1 MVMPELFCPLLVIVS
16 YLLGSVSSAIMVT
29 RLWSGKD
36 IRTLGNRN
44 AGAANVARSVGL
56 LPAALVSVADFSKGA
71 IPVYVAHLLGLGNAC
86 ALGGAVA
93 AVIGHSYPLYFR
105 FRGGKGLAAS
115 LGALLV
121 FTPFET
127 LLVLPVLGL
136 VYLVITG
143 SAVTGALVSL
153 SLLIGLNLWRG
164 HPLIVALAPLVL
176 LTTMGLCTIPQ
187 AIFDWRQRAN
197 KKRLLAYWLSPKDET
212 AKRERVAVITDS
224 IASLPPEWRRR
235 EQIHMVPLALI
246 LPEGVYRDG
255 VDIDPRQYYRRLR
268 QDGLAPKTSAPSP
281 GEFLALYQQLA
292 KTYHCGVVITP
303 PSELTQ
309 TWEAARL
316 GANMAAEHF
325 LAEVV
330 DSRTAGPAQ
339 GFVALAA
346 ARAVASGANLQTV
359 LEVIQEA
366 QKNVGFVGVLDT
378 VKLLI
383 EGGRV
388 AHLHHWLQSALRLYP
403 LLYIHQGQI
412 RLIGMARTKAK
423 AIERMIAWLRENL
436 PGEGLSLAVAHT
448 DAFEEAAALEKQLLS
463 LFQPDEHFVTE
474 LTPVI
479 GAHAGPGLLGVGWWV
494 NAEQTITVW
503 RSKAWCSRATTSS
516 PRPSSTT
523 PCGVR

>member
-1 MVMPELFCPLLVIVS
+1 MAIPVLFCPLLIVVS
-16 YLLGSVSSAIMVT
+16 YLLGSVTSAILVT

-56 LPAALVSVADFSKGA
+56 LPAAVVSVADFSKGA
-71 IPVYVAHLLGLGNAC
+71 IPVFAAQLLGLSNAC
-86 ALGGAVA
+86 ALGGAAA

-176 LTTMGLCTIPQ
+176 LVTMGLCTIPQ
-187 AIFDWRQRAN
+187 AIFDWRQRAD
-197 KKRLLAYWLSPKDET
+197 KKRLLAYWLSPKDEM
-212 AKRERVAVITDS
+212 AKGDNVAVITDS
-224 IASLPPEWRRR
+224 VASLPPELRRR
-235 EQIHMVPLALI
+235 EQIHIVPLALI

-255 VDIDPRQYYRRLR
+255 VDVDPRQYYQRLR

-281 GEFLALYQQLA
+281 GEFLALYQKLA
-292 KTYHCGVVITP
+292 KTHRSGVVITP
-303 PSELTQ
+303 PRELTQ
-309 TWEAARL
+309 TWESARL
-316 GANMAAEHF
+316 GAEMASDQF
-325 LAEVV
+325 LAEIV

-346 ARAVASGANLQTV
+346 ARAVALGADLKTI

-366 QKNVGFVGVLDT
+366 QKNVGFVGVPDT
-378 VKLLI
+378 VKFLI

-388 AHLHHWLQSALRLYP
+388 THLNRWLQSALRLYP
-403 LLYIHQGQI
+403 LLHIHQGQI

-423 AIERMIAWLRENL
+423 AIGRMLAWLRENL
-436 PGEGLSLAVAHT
+436 PSERLSLAVAHT
-448 DAFEEAAALEKQLLS
+448 DAFEEATALEKRLLS
-463 LFQPDEHFVTE
+463 LFQPNEHFVTE

-479 GAHAGPGLLGVGWWV
+479 GAHAGPGLLGVAWWV
-494 NAEQTITVW
+494 HA
-503 RSKAWCSRATTSS
+503 
-516 PRPSSTT
+516 RP
-523 PCGVR
+523 GQNEV